1 MKSIPKEYLLLF
13 NAISDAEETLNQ
25 LRKTL
30 IAAQQ
35 QAEDLYLSIPEDTPE
50 SACAVSVAAVLS
62 VTAPAVR
69 EQIPI
74 ATAEKKEIAFLRI
87 LFI

>member
-1 MKSIPKEYLLLF
+1 MPIMKSIPKEYLLLF

-35 QAEDLYLSIPEDTPE
+35 QAEDLYLSIPEETPE
-50 SACAVSVAAVLS
+50 SA
-62 VTAPAVR
+62 
-69 EQIPI
+69 
-74 ATAEKKEIAFLRI
+74 
-87 LFI
+87 

>member
-1 MKSIPKEYLLLF
+1 MPIMKSIPKEYLLLF

-35 QAEDLYLSIPEDTPE
+35 AEDLYLSIPEDTPE
-50 SACAVSVAAVLS
+50 SA
-62 VTAPAVR
+62 
-69 EQIPI
+69 
-74 ATAEKKEIAFLRI
+74 
-87 LFI
+87 